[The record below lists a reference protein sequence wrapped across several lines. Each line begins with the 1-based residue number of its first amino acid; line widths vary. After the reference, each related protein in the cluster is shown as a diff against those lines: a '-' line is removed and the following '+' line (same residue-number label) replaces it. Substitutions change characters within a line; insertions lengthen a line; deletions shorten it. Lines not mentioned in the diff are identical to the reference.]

1 MKLALSGT
9 TLLCAALKC
18 LPQYRVASQPALRSE
33 EGNHESKDELAA
45 SSPRLTFRTSTPSYE
60 VFEVSQLTSRPN
72 GSWCPAW
79 IPRRRQ
85 KQLLQ
90 LYPAH
95 LLPPSPINP
104 VEPVPVQWPSGTV
117 INWVGEYKP
126 KEYKSIYANR
136 RQLFK
141 GHKRER
147 ERAERKA
154 EVDGRLETM
163 DARIAEWKAVS
174 IPSVGLLLRPWMV
187 PSAPLPGLLCP

>member
-1 MKLALSGT
+1 MFGLSRRMFST
-9 TLLCAALKC
+9 TA
-18 LPQYRVASQPALRSE
+18 RVANQIAQSPAHVTPDVLPPVLVRLIQRSIAGRE
-33 EGNHESKDELAA
+33 DAKSIDLPNPFLPSK
-45 SSPRLTFRTSTPSYE
+45 
-60 VFEVSQLTSRPN
+60 PN

-163 DARIAEWKAVS
+163 DARIAEWKAEVAENKANS
-174 IPSVGLLLRPWMV
+174 RST
-187 PSAPLPGLLCP
+187 LPF

>member
-1 MKLALSGT
+1 M
-9 TLLCAALKC
+9 
-18 LPQYRVASQPALRSE
+18 
-33 EGNHESKDELAA
+33 
-45 SSPRLTFRTSTPSYE
+45 
-60 VFEVSQLTSRPN
+60 
-72 GSWCPAW
+72 
-79 IPRRRQ
+79 
-85 KQLLQ
+85 
-90 LYPAH
+90 
-95 LLPPSPINP
+95 
-104 VEPVPVQWPSGTV
+104 PVQWPSGTV

-174 IPSVGLLLRPWMV
+174 ISSVGLFLRPWMV